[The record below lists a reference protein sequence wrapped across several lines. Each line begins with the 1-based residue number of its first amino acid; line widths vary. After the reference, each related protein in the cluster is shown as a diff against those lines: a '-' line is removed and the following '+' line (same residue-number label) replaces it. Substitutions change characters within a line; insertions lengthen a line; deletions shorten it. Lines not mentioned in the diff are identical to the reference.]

1 MAGRARG
8 RLDGLDVTS
17 AAYRLPVRHAR
28 DDDLDRLEDLLAR
41 LRQVG
46 PLVERKRG
54 NFQHRSRAFLH
65 FHADGDDLYADV
77 RLDGVDFAR
86 RRVTGAAEQAGLVAE
101 IEAAV
106 SGR

>member
-1 MAGRARG
+1 M
-8 RLDGLDVTS
+8 
-17 AAYRLPVRHAR
+17 RHAR
-28 DDDLDRLEDLLAR
+28 DDDLDRVEDLLER
-41 LRQVG
+41 LRQLG
-46 PLVERKRG
+46 PPLVERKRG

-86 RRVTGAAEQAGLVAE
+86 RRVTGADEQAALVAE

-106 SGR
+106 ST